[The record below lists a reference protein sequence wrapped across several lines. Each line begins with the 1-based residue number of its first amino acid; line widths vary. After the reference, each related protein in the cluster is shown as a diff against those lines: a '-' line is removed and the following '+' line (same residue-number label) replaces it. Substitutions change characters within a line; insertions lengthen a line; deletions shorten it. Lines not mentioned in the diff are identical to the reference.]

1 MWRLKRAELWAGAAA
16 QGAWSGSKCRDSGH
30 LAGGQEPLWDVTRLA
45 ATGTDVVVGRRMV
58 GESGWEP
65 ADKPGS
71 VVGNHPSRTRVAAR
85 L

>member
-1 MWRLKRAELWAGAAA
+1 VVAGIQSA
-16 QGAWSGSKCRDSGH
+16 
-30 LAGGQEPLWDVTRLA
+30 
-45 ATGTDVVVGRRMV
+45 VGRLVV